1 MLRITNF
8 VRNYEKMKPQILKR
22 KDLIYP
28 ELSYQIVG
36 VLFDVWNEVGFG
48 HKEKFYQNAV
58 SIGLKNIKL
67 NFGEQVPMKVY
78 YKNKKIGLYYFDFF
92 IENKIILEIKVR
104 NYFSKKDIEQA
115 YSYLKSN
122 NLKLCI
128 IAHFTRT
135 GVKYKRIL
143 NLY

>member
-78 YKNKKIGLYYFDFF
+78 YKNKKIGLFQ
-92 IENKIILEIKVR
+92 K
-104 NYFSKKDIEQA
+104 
-115 YSYLKSN
+115 
-122 NLKLCI
+122 
-128 IAHFTRT
+128 
-135 GVKYKRIL
+135 
-143 NLY
+143 